1 MINFLNGFASFFFL
15 FKSYAPIVHRFP
27 QPPLIT
33 QETSSQS
40 ARTSVA
46 SGGRLSI
53 LSEKLS
59 RLSISSNQS
68 GRPSVASDSV
78 LLHKKS
84 EGGRLSH
91 SYEDSDTQTITTH
104 YSGRRGSKAPRL
116 SIAENGSQSG
126 VSSSGTNGKN
136 IRFQLFP
143 RSSDAVEQSISS
155 VEQSSGIFDEQPS
168 VSSRRSSTKN
178 DSNPNPTRRQSLLRS
193 PSSRYAIPKFPI
205 VGKPSGHA
213 IRTSLPPSEQAFL
226 SPPMSPQSS
235 LHMKKKN
242 KTLRAAM
249 GAITPDLY
257 ISNTSCT
264 TIEDEK
270 GNSVTT
276 VNNNGIISERNND
289 ELAMAEEET
298 HRIHIRI
305 VYDEHRNDL
314 IINVIEGMI
323 NASHL
328 PFHSFPFDF
337 QLNFYRLNEKN

>member
-1 MINFLNGFASFFFL
+1 M
-15 FKSYAPIVHRFP
+15 
-27 QPPLIT
+27 
-33 QETSSQS
+33 
-40 ARTSVA
+40 
-46 SGGRLSI
+46 
-53 LSEKLS
+53 
-59 RLSISSNQS
+59 
-68 GRPSVASDSV
+68 
-78 LLHKKS
+78 
-84 EGGRLSH
+84 
-91 SYEDSDTQTITTH
+91 
-104 YSGRRGSKAPRL
+104 
-116 SIAENGSQSG
+116 
-126 VSSSGTNGKN
+126 SSSGKN

-178 DSNPNPTRRQSLLRS
+178 DSSQNTNRRQSLLRS

-205 VGKPSGHA
+205 VGKQSGHA

-235 LHMKKKN
+235 IHIKKN

-257 ISNTSCT
+257 FTNTSCT
-264 TIEDEK
+264 TAEDEK

-276 VNNNGIISERNND
+276 VNNNGIISERSND
-289 ELAMAEEET
+289 ELAIAEENS

-305 VYDEHRNDL
+305 VYDEYRNDL

-323 NASHL
+323 NASRLSFHL
-328 PFHSFPFDF
+328 VPFHF
-337 QLNFYRLNEKN
+337 